1 LRVGGA
7 KWIPINYVQFA
18 MRDLKV
24 DELSDEFGQYLIY
37 LKCECGHIHRCHPKT
52 LANVAGW
59 DARLGDIV
67 KRLRCSK
74 CNQKK
79 CTARVVEDVRPR
91 GYKSH

>member
-1 LRVGGA
+1 
-7 KWIPINYVQFA
+7 

-24 DELSDEFGQYLIY
+24 DRLSDEFGQYLIY
-37 LKCECGHIHRCHPKT
+37 LKCECGHIRRYHPKT
-52 LANVAGW
+52 LANDAGW
-59 DARLGDIV
+59 DARLEDIV

-79 CTARVVEDVRPR
+79 CTARAVEDVRPR